1 MGSLLEPQ
9 GSGTRTGVAAPAP
22 GPRVQAVLLR
32 WQSLCLFCISWEG
45 RPWVPLGDFWG
56 WVGEG
61 ECFSLKFLGE
71 RRTQAWG
78 SASGQGQDKCGA
90 FSGVFLAQT
99 SDSVVTCQGP
109 RLSVLFRGSRDPH
122 GHRGYPL
129 SRAWGPGSA
138 G

>member
-1 MGSLLEPQ
+1 M
-9 GSGTRTGVAAPAP
+9 
-22 GPRVQAVLLR
+22 
-32 WQSLCLFCISWEG
+32 
-45 RPWVPLGDFWG
+45 GDFWG

-71 RRTQAWG
+71 RRTQVWG

-109 RLSVLFRGSRDPH
+109 RLSVLSQRLTRPSWPPRVPLEQGLGARECRVTRALGGPQPD
-122 GHRGYPL
+122 GHAITQLGL
-129 SRAWGPGSA
+129 
-138 G
+138 